1 MAIGRSLGGWDYGMD
16 IWSTRGGVG
25 LWGLATGGGNGGE
38 PLGEKPRLT
47 EVVLGKSEQVP
58 GEVKEWK
65 VGTA

>member
-1 MAIGRSLGGWDYGMD
+1 MD